1 MQTRMDNSET
11 LTPLGTQDIGQRPTR
26 QTQIENN
33 TERENDRKAPTTPK
47 HRE

>member
-11 LTPLGTQDIGQRPTR
+11 LTPLGTQYIGQRQTK

-33 TERENDRKAPTTPK
+33 TERENDRQAPTTPK